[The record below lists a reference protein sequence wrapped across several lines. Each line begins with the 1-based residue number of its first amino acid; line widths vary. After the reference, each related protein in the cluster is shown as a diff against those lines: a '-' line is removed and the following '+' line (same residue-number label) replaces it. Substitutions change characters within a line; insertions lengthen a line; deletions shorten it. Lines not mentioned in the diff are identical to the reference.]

1 MRLCPGPEQDSEWQF
16 TPIDS
21 QEFFDRKIPIENI
34 TKKKNVLR
42 LQSKFLKKIF
52 SVEIPTEI

>member
-1 MRLCPGPEQDSEWQF
+1 MCPGPEQDSEWQF

-34 TKKKNVLR
+34 TKKKCIATP
-42 LQSKFLKKIF
+42 K
-52 SVEIPTEI
+52 